1 MVFDTE
7 INVLIA
13 GAGPAGAATSLFLC
27 KQKIPHTI
35 IDKAVFPRDKICG
48 DALSGK
54 VFDVLR
60 RFDKNIV
67 EEINSDSSHFLGSYG
82 VKFAS
87 PNGNFVDIPFKKTAQ
102 SSANG
107 EIKNP
112 SLGGAAAAPG
122 FLSPRMHF
130 DNFLFQKIDRSV
142 ADVKENCSI
151 KELKKTKNGIEC
163 VLEQNG
169 KQIKVLTKLIVGAE
183 GDRSVVARQ
192 PGGIHKEDEYYCAG
206 LRAYFKGVK
215 NFHPQNFIEL
225 HFIKELLPGYLWIF
239 PLPNGEANVGVGML
253 SAAVSRKKINL
264 KKVMMEAIRFNPTI
278 KDRFLDAEMT
288 GDIKGWGLPL
298 GSKKRKI
305 SGDNFLLT
313 GDAASLIDPFTG
325 EGIGNAMTSGMIA
338 AKHIQLALE
347 NDRYDNKFLAA
358 YDKEIY
364 DILWNELSISATLQR
379 FSKYGKLFNYV
390 VNKAST
396 NETFRNTISCMFDDL
411 SLREKLK
418 DPKIYFKLLFKRRV
432 HS

>member
-1 MVFDTE
+1 MEFDEE

-27 KQKIPHTI
+27 KHKIPHTI

-60 RFDKNIV
+60 RYDKNIV
-67 EEINSDSSHFLGSYG
+67 NEINSDISHFLGSYG

-87 PNGNFVDIPFKKTAQ
+87 PNGNYVDIPFKTTVPPSTNRA
-102 SSANG
+102 
-107 EIKNP
+107 IKNP
-112 SLGGAAAAPG
+112 ISERVTSAPG
-122 FLSPRMHF
+122 FLARRMEF
-130 DNFLFQKIDRSV
+130 DNFLFQKIDRSI
-142 ADVKENCSI
+142 ADVWENYSI
-151 KELKKTKNGIEC
+151 KELKKTSNGIEC

-169 KQIKVLTKLIVGAE
+169 KQTKVLTKLIVGAE
-183 GDRSVVARQ
+183 GDRSLVARHLA
-192 PGGIHKEDEYYCAG
+192 GFRKEDKYYCAG

-215 NFHPQNFIEL
+215 NFHEQNFIEL

-253 SAAVSRKKINL
+253 SEAVSRKKINL
-264 KKVMMEAIRFNPTI
+264 KKVMIEAIRYNPTI
-278 KDRFLDAEMT
+278 KDKFLNAEMM
-288 GDIKGWGLPL
+288 GEIKGWGLPL

-305 SGDNFLLT
+305 SGNNFLLT

-338 AKHIQLALE
+338 AKHIELALQ
-347 NDRYDNKFLAA
+347 NNRFDDKFLSA
-358 YDKEIY
+358 YDKEVY

-396 NETFRNTISCMFDDL
+396 NETFRNTLSCMFDDL

-418 DPKIYFKLLFKRRV
+418 DPKVYFRLLFKR
-432 HS
+432 